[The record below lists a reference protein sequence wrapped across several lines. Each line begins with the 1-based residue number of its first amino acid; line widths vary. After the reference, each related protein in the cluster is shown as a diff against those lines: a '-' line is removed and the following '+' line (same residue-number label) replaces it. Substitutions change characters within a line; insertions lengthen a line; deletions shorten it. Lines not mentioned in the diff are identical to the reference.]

1 MAATVLKKTTVD
13 IADGAVAAVTGLPS
27 VGEVAVQL
35 TGTFS
40 ATVTFEGTVDNVNWV
55 AMNMVPAASSTGAST
70 ATTAGFW
77 STETRGLSGLRVRV
91 STFSSSAS
99 GVMSI
104 RYVAN

>member
-35 TGTFS
+35 FGTFT
-40 ATVTFEGTVDNVNWV
+40 ATVTFEGTVDGTNWV
-55 AMNMVPAASSTGAST
+55 AMNMVPAASATGAST

-77 STETRGLSGLRVRV
+77 STDTRGLAGLRARV
-91 STFSSSAS
+91 SAFTSSDS
-99 GVMSI
+99 GVITI
-104 RYVAN
+104 RYVAA